1 MKIFK
6 LIILTFLFVSIA
18 ANSFAQ
24 DTIHWRPDYKLK
36 WEDFQGKPDTTVIAL
51 AVCASE
57 ITYQYKIV
65 DGKLT
70 YTIGCFFDKKKSW
83 IKYNM
88 AAITDH
94 EQGHFDISKLFALKL
109 EEKFKNYKVT
119 NIYFVYQD
127 LQNLYNVTIQERT
140 AMHNKYDEETKSTTS
155 DKLQK
160 QFIESIRKQIVT
172 LQKQMGLKS

>member
-6 LIILTFLFVSIA
+6 LLIIVLLFVGIS
-18 ANSFAQ
+18 NKSFSQ

-70 YTIGCFFDKKKSW
+70 YTIDCFFDKKKSW

-109 EEKFKNYKVT
+109 EKRFRDYKIT
-119 NIYFVYQD
+119 NVYSVYQD
-127 LQNLYNVTIQERT
+127 LQNMYNSIIQERT
-140 AMHNKYDEETKSTTS
+140 QMHNRYDKVESENPMT
-155 DKLQK
+155 DIPQK
-160 QFIESIRKQIVT
+160 NFVEDIRKQIAT
-172 LQKQMGLKS
+172 LQKQMGLK